1 MKFINIR
8 ELSTGTSLL
17 GVLRRPGPIALP
29 RPGQIHPG
37 LSVTHEEIPSP
48 VRSCLAGRVGRLYL
62 GRRHGSLRCVSGA
75 SPQAPPLKRI
85 TAFWRGHPAD
95 RRSFMQRLR
104 GELVFDP
111 FYYAIDPSPFPIKH
125 HLDPVDISS
134 YRGPTIR
141 SLDHALYYLN
151 LASSLRHGVT
161 THSGRSWRG
170 NLFTRCRCGT
180 RQLAETVTTS
190 PSLDP

>member
-1 MKFINIR
+1 MKKYLPLFGVVWLAALVGFIW
-8 ELSTGTSLL
+8 GAAMVHYDVFPALL
-17 GVLRRPGPIALP
+17 LK
-29 RPGQIHPG
+29 
-37 LSVTHEEIPSP
+37 
-48 VRSCLAGRVGRLYL
+48 
-62 GRRHGSLRCVSGA
+62 
-75 SPQAPPLKRI
+75 PPLKRI

-161 THSGRSWRG
+161 THSGRS
-170 NLFTRCRCGT
+170 
-180 RQLAETVTTS
+180 
-190 PSLDP
+190 